1 MLKIIMFRVIYEIL
15 HLRVDKCLEKCS
27 DNEVQGRGHYSVDSD
42 EL

>member
-1 MLKIIMFRVIYEIL
+1 MFRVIYEIL

-27 DNEVQGRGHYSVDSD
+27 DNEVQRGHYSVDSD